1 MNITIASFA
10 AFMLIVVL
18 GYRLLSARFRNIWL
32 FVACLGFLITW
43 SWEFVGILL
52 VLGTVNYILGGWI
65 GEAKEGRKR
74 ILWIGIA
81 FDVFTLLIFKY
92 SDFYIPELTA
102 FLARIGMEKGSGGI
116 QLLMPIGLSF
126 TTVQLISYLAD
137 IHNRIVL
144 PEKRWLKFILYALY
158 FPKLLSGPIE
168 RARVFLPKL
177 DQPQPLS
184 AESIAR
190 NFTLIVIGLT
200 RKLLIADVL
209 NALIPSAAFVQ
220 PLTYSAQML
229 LTWLLAYAFVIY
241 NDFAGYTSIARGVS
255 GFLGIEL
262 SSNFNTPYFS
272 RSIAEFWERWHISLS
287 NWLRDYIFFPLSRL
301 LRKKFPRPDHIIN
314 FILPPLVTMLVSG
327 MWHGLSFSLL
337 LWGGLHGAYLI
348 VERIPTLW
356 APKVL
361 MDERPKWQQAVAA
374 LITFSLAVLAWLPFR
389 MDLIT
394 AKRYFAGIIIPSHW
408 FKPDFLWMSEVFKGH
423 LPVSDVYGWNIPD
436 PRIFLVLVP
445 AILLDWAQYRHKDE
459 LIFLKW
465 PRWVQAALLALVT
478 LGLFL
483 ASFADSAAPFVYQGF

>member
-1 MNITIASFA
+1 
-10 AFMLIVVL
+10 
-18 GYRLLSARFRNIWL
+18 
-32 FVACLGFLITW
+32 
-43 SWEFVGILL
+43 
-52 VLGTVNYILGGWI
+52 
-65 GEAKEGRKR
+65 
-74 ILWIGIA
+74 
-81 FDVFTLLIFKY
+81 
-92 SDFYIPELTA
+92 
-102 FLARIGMEKGSGGI
+102 
-116 QLLMPIGLSF
+116 
-126 TTVQLISYLAD
+126 
-137 IHNRIVL
+137 
-144 PEKRWLKFILYALY
+144 
-158 FPKLLSGPIE
+158 
-168 RARVFLPKL
+168 
-177 DQPQPLS
+177 
-184 AESIAR
+184 
-190 NFTLIVIGLT
+190 
-200 RKLLIADVL
+200 
-209 NALIPSAAFVQ
+209 
-220 PLTYSAQML
+220 
-229 LTWLLAYAFVIY
+229 
-241 NDFAGYTSIARGVS
+241 
-255 GFLGIEL
+255 
-262 SSNFNTPYFS
+262 
-272 RSIAEFWERWHISLS
+272 
-287 NWLRDYIFFPLSRL
+287 
-301 LRKKFPRPDHIIN
+301 
-314 FILPPLVTMLVSG
+314 LVTMLVSG